1 MSINAMINSLSRIS
15 DVFNDKDASAIEKF
29 GAVIGVVTTALMAY
43 KAISTLA
50 AKATLYFTG
59 TQAGAAAGAAATG
72 AAASGAAGGVA
83 ALNAALSS
91 GPVIIFT
98 AAIMALAGA
107 FVFAEKR
114 VEKMRKAAEEA
125 TDKAREAAD

>member
-1 MSINAMINSLSRIS
+1 
-15 DVFNDKDASAIEKF
+15 
-29 GAVIGVVTTALMAY
+29 MAY
-43 KAISTLA
+43 KSISTLA

-59 TQAGAAAGAAATG
+59 TQAGAATGAAATG
-72 AAASGAAGGVA
+72 AAASGAAGGVV

-107 FVFAEKR
+107 FVIAEKR
-114 VEKMRKAAEEA
+114 MEKMRKAAKEA